1 MCASLFSLAKAGVEV
16 GVGAFSFFLS
26 HTQPEGERERGK
38 WRWKKCFVL
47 FYCVPERECVKTVL
61 TFKGQWSCNKRWNT
75 RAHSYMYKMWCACAH
90 KNCCVIVFFSFRWM
104 PLFFPFLEIHN
115 ILATHS
121 WQIIMLWIQIRT
133 NNNLPPIICYK
144 NIINVSFFLLLLLLL
159 YLIEMITDIWKM
171 GEFVWLEVLN
181 WQ

>member
-1 MCASLFSLAKAGVEV
+1 
-16 GVGAFSFFLS
+16 
-26 HTQPEGERERGK
+26 
-38 WRWKKCFVL
+38 
-47 FYCVPERECVKTVL
+47 
-61 TFKGQWSCNKRWNT
+61 
-75 RAHSYMYKMWCACAH
+75 
-90 KNCCVIVFFSFRWM
+90 
-104 PLFFPFLEIHN
+104 
-115 ILATHS
+115 
-121 WQIIMLWIQIRT
+121 MLWIQIRT